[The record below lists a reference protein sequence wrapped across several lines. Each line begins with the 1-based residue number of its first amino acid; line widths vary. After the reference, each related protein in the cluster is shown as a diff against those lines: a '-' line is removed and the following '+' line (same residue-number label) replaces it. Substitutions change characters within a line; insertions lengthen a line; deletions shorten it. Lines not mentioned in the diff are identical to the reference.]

1 MKIER
6 KNANAEPDSIA
17 GNGRVFETNARPHNT
32 KGPATRDKKKTRK
45 FRSRIFNLFLLYGL
59 VWLVINGQAFVGL
72 SHMEKML
79 ISYAMWG
86 AIVFFTLGAL
96 LARQPTKI
104 IALLSLLVLFSSQ
117 LGHFD
122 PLTSGSMSA
131 DMVFF
136 SAVMIFLSL
145 LAHSIGIGAGL
156 IVEAVTRRA
165 FCFS

>member
-1 MKIER
+1 VELSRLSAISVFSDE
-6 KNANAEPDSIA
+6 
-17 GNGRVFETNARPHNT
+17 FETLLTSDRH
-32 KGPATRDKKKTRK
+32 KKR
-45 FRSRIFNLFLLYGL
+45 
-59 VWLVINGQAFVGL
+59 L